1 MQELP
6 AELRGSTAIL
16 RIRFDKHFRRQL
28 KIDFREDRRPEVV
41 RFVQSPSIP
50 LRANT
55 RGEGEHGLVR
65 NDRMPVERAAKPQ
78 HLLSTGYL
86 E

>member
-28 KIDFREDRRPEVV
+28 KIDFREDR
-41 RFVQSPSIP
+41 SP
-50 LRANT
+50 T
-55 RGEGEHGLVR
+55 RGREIRTES
-65 NDRMPVERAAKPQ
+65 Q
-78 HLLSTGYL
+78 HSVTSKYTGRG
-86 E
+86 